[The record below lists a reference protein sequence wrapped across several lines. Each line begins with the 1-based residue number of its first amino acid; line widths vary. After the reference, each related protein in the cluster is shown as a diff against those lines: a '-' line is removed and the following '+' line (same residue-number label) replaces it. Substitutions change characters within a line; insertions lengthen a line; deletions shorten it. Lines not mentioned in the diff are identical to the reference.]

1 MLFRST
7 IGTAIEPNRPIQF
20 KIGFDFADNNVVLP
34 IFKGLTFQPKEY
46 KLDRLCSI
54 VCYDYIQYLNEYLLE
69 STMYQNQRSDQIIED
84 ILNDIGFSSDQYDL
98 DEGLNTIEFAWFEKG
113 DTAGERIRKLAE
125 SEDGFFY
132 QDENG
137 ILRFENRRHYSV
149 FPHNTI
155 VWTVNEND
163 ILDWYQ
169 DESSEIY
176 NHCIVKAEPRIVQS
190 IQEIWN
196 DPNLPETV
204 PQGTNTLIIWANFD
218 DPATTITD
226 PVATT
231 DFTANTQADG
241 GGSDQT
247 TKISITI
254 TKFAKAAKLEI
265 TNTYSGTLYLITLRL
280 RGTPATVSYQITQEY
295 SDANSISLY
304 SENNLEIQNDFIDSD
319 SFAYYIAR
327 AVVRKYKDPKKKIRI
342 KVQGIPQLQLK
353 DKIRVK
359 DQDLNTYTNYRVMRI
374 IGQLDTGGFVQEL
387 YLREITPEETDAWAI
402 VGTAIVESE
411 DVVSP

>member
-1 MLFRST
+1 M
-7 IGTAIEPNRPIQF
+7 
-20 KIGFDFADNNVVLP
+20 
-34 IFKGLTFQPKEY
+34 
-46 KLDRLCSI
+46 
-54 VCYDYIQYLNEYLLE
+54 
-69 STMYQNQRSDQIIED
+69 
-84 ILNDIGFSSDQYDL
+84 
-98 DEGLNTIEFAWFEKG
+98 
-113 DTAGERIRKLAE
+113 
-125 SEDGFFY
+125 
-132 QDENG
+132 
-137 ILRFENRRHYSV
+137 
-149 FPHNTI
+149 
-155 VWTVNEND
+155 
-163 ILDWYQ
+163 
-169 DESSEIY
+169 
-176 NHCIVKAEPRIVQS
+176 
-190 IQEIWN
+190 
-196 DPNLPETV
+196 
-204 PQGTNTLIIWANFD
+204 
-218 DPATTITD
+218 
-226 PVATT
+226 
-231 DFTANTQADG
+231 
-241 GGSDQT
+241 
-247 TKISITI
+247 
-254 TKFAKAAKLEI
+254 EI